1 MMFRKQDQKK
11 LFKAGVFLSFLCLV
25 LMIMIISIGKQNSI
39 FESKTILRA
48 RVNNVSN
55 LQQGS
60 YVDLR
65 GIKIGTVENIDII
78 SESEVE
84 IQMRVLTS
92 KLKWIRKD
100 AQIAISTAGLVGDKF
115 LEIIPGSEESEVIDP
130 DKDILTVK
138 KEEIFNEIV
147 SKGGSIASSTEKILS
162 RLEAIVSSDKF
173 EQFVASLHKTSSNL
187 EKLTAELNQA
197 QLGKAIN
204 SLNNASG
211 KLDKVVGRIEKGPG
225 TLHSMIYDDSLHE
238 DLRALLG
245 GAQRNKVLKY
255 FIRQSIQESEKN

>member
-1 MMFRKQDQKK
+1 MFRKQDQKK

-25 LMIMIISIGKQNSI
+25 LMIMVISIGKQNSI

-65 GIKIGTVENIDII
+65 GIKIGTVEHIDII

-115 LEIIPGSEESEVIDP
+115 LEIIPGSEGSEVIDP

-138 KEEIFNEIV
+138 KEEIFNELV

-173 EQFVASLHKTSSNL
+173 EQFVASLHKTSNNL

-197 QLGKAIN
+197 QLGKVIN
-204 SLNNASG
+204 SLNNSSG
-211 KLDKVVGRIEKGPG
+211 KLDRVVGRIEKGPG

-238 DLRALLG
+238 DLRTLLG

>member
-11 LFKAGVFLSFLCLV
+11 LFKAGLFLSFLCLV

-55 LQQGS
+55 LQPGS

-65 GIKIGTVENIDII
+65 GIKIGTVENIDIV
-78 SESEVE
+78 SDTEVE
-84 IQMRVLTS
+84 IQMRVLSS
-92 KLKWIRKD
+92 KLKWIKKD

-115 LEIIPGSEESEVIDP
+115 LEIIPGSESAQVIDAEN
-130 DKDILTVK
+130 DILTVK
-138 KEEIFNEIV
+138 KEEIFNELV
-147 SKGGSIASSTEKILS
+147 SKGGSIANSTEKILA
-162 RLEAIVSSDKF
+162 RLEAIISSKQF
-173 EQFVASLHKTSSNL
+173 EQFISSLHNSSNNL
-187 EKLTAELNQA
+187 EKLTAELNKA

-204 SLNNASG
+204 SLNTSTN
-211 KLDKVVGRIEKGPG
+211 KLDKVMSRIEQGPG